1 MIRTV
6 QFITSALLINAAFLS
21 AYLLRYG
28 TDIPED
34 NFAPYKQNFLFLTF
48 IYLLALFFSRFFKE
62 RFRSHWDLLKRIVI
76 GLFFGTLFSITLVY
90 VFRTQ
95 WSTFPSSIFVLSFVV
110 GVLLLFAANCLL
122 LGRAGKIVKKVVV
135 VAHGEEDNIF
145 KIGGHVELQHVDN
158 IRDLIGCRDVDEIII
173 CKKIHE
179 EDSFNLLVYLYQK
192 LETDIFFA
200 PNLYRELLSDRL
212 NGNDISQHLAT
223 SLGKKTDMEEFMI
236 EVLDR
241 AGSFLA
247 LAVLAPLFML
257 ISILIKA
264 TSGGPVFYTQQRAGK
279 DGRTFTMFKFRTMT
293 NGACEATDLSPAT
306 QHDPRVT
313 RIGKYLRATRLDEV
327 PQLLN
332 ILKGDMSLVGP
343 RPENLHRV
351 KTHKAL
357 QGLRLAVKPGLTG
370 LAQIRSFYD
379 LLPRHKIKYDYLY
392 IQRRSLL
399 LNLYILINTFP
410 VVFSKKGW

>member
-1 MIRTV
+1 MIRAV
-6 QFITSALLINAAFLS
+6 QFITSVLLINAAFFL
-21 AYLLRYG
+21 AYLFRYG
-28 TDIPED
+28 TGIPEK
-34 NFAPYKQNFLFLTF
+34 NFAPYRQNFLFLTF
-48 IYLLALFFSRFFKE
+48 IYILALFFSRFFKE
-62 RFRSHWDLLKRIVI
+62 RFRSYWDLFKRIAI
-76 GLFFGTLFSITLVY
+76 GLFFGTLFSIMLVY

-95 WSTFPSSIFVLSFVV
+95 WFAFPSSIFVISFVV
-110 GVLLLFAANCLL
+110 GVLLLFGANCLL

-135 VAHGEEDNIF
+135 VARGDEDNIF
-145 KIGGHVELQHVDN
+145 NIGGPVELQHVDST
-158 IRDLIGCRDVDEIII
+158 RDLIDCRDVDEIII
-173 CKKIHE
+173 CRKTDE

-200 PNLYRELLSDRL
+200 PNLYRQLLSDRL
-212 NGNDISQHLAT
+212 NGDNTSQHLAT

-247 LAVLAPLFML
+247 LVLLAPLFVL
-257 ISILIKA
+257 ILILIKV

-279 DGRTFTMFKFRTMT
+279 DGRTFTMFKFKTMT
-293 NGACEATDLSPAT
+293 NSACQTTDLSPAT
-306 QHDPRVT
+306 RHDPRVT
-313 RIGKYLRATRLDEV
+313 KIGKYLRATRLDEL

-357 QGLRLAVKPGLTG
+357 RGLRLAVKPGLTG
-370 LAQIRSFYD
+370 LAQIRGFYD

-399 LNLYILINTFP
+399 LNLYILMKTVPII
-410 VVFSKKGW
+410 FSRKGW